1 MPSNSKKKQV
11 IYKNKTFERQKF
23 SNQNFISRNTF
34 TKNYNVQKPTN
45 INGVFHQYILN
56 NNLDFFPIMHSKSKI

>member
-23 SNQNFISRNTF
+23 SNQNFISRSTF
-34 TKNYNVQKPTN
+34 IKNYNLQKNTN
-45 INGVFHQYILN
+45 INGVFHQCILN
-56 NNLDFFPIMHSKSKI
+56 NNSDFYLIMHSKSKI